1 MIINIDSG
9 SGFCFG
15 VIKAI
20 EKAEEELSHCNELN
34 CLGDIVHNTEEVS
47 RLSTLGLN
55 VIDHQQMEGHSN
67 KPLLIR
73 AHGEPPDT
81 YIRAEELNIRVIDAT
96 CPVVLKLQQRVK
108 TGWLEMKQKEGQVV
122 IFGKQGHA
130 EVVGLAGQ
138 TDNQAIIVSSLDQL
152 DQIDP
157 TKPLRLF
164 SQTTM
169 GLDDFSELR
178 EQIKSLLE
186 KNGQEDFK
194 AYDTICRQVSN
205 RRDEL
210 TEFALKHDVV
220 IFVSG
225 KKSSNG
231 KVLYDQC
238 KSVNPLTFFVS
249 NAKEI
254 NPDWFKNVSSVGI
267 CGATSTPRWLM
278 ENIATQIRIFEENC
292 S

>member
-47 RLSTLGLN
+47 RLSSLGLN
-55 VIDHQQMEGHSN
+55 VIDHQQMEEHSN

-81 YIRAEELNIRVIDAT
+81 YIRAEKLNIRVIDAT

-108 TGWLEMKQKEGQVV
+108 TGWLDMKQRKGQVV

-231 KVLYDQC
+231 KVLFDHC
-238 KSVNPLTFFVS
+238 KSVNPYTFFVS
-249 NAKEI
+249 SAKEI

>member
-47 RLSTLGLN
+47 RLSSLGLN
-55 VIDHQQMEGHSN
+55 VIDHQQMEEQSN

-81 YIRAEELNIRVIDAT
+81 YIRAEKLNIRVIDAT

-108 TGWLEMKQKEGQVV
+108 TGWLEMRQKEGQVV

-210 TEFALKHDVV
+210 TEFALKNDVV

-231 KVLYDQC
+231 KVLFDHC
-238 KSVNPLTFFVS
+238 KSVNPHTFFVS
-249 NAKEI
+249 SAKEI

>member
-1 MIINIDSG
+1 MIINIDAG

-20 EKAEEELSHCNELN
+20 EKAEEELSHCNGLN
-34 CLGDIVHNTEEVS
+34 CLGDIVHNTEEVR
-47 RLSTLGLN
+47 RLASLGLN
-55 VIDHQQMEGHSN
+55 VIDHQQMEDHPNS
-67 KPLLIR
+67 PLLIR

-81 YIRAEELNIRVIDAT
+81 YLRAEALNIRVIDAT
-96 CPVVLKLQQRVK
+96 CPVVLKLQERVK
-108 TGWLEMKQKEGQVV
+108 NGWLEMKQRGGQVV

-152 DQIDP
+152 GQIDP
-157 TKPLRLF
+157 SKPIRLF

-169 GLDDFSELR
+169 GLDDFSEIRDQL
-178 EQIKSLLE
+178 KSLLDQR
-186 KNGQEDFK
+186 GQEDFK

-205 RRDEL
+205 RREEL
-210 TEFALKHDVV
+210 TEFSLNHDVL

-231 KVLYDQC
+231 KVLFDHC
-238 KSVNPLTFFVS
+238 KSVNPHTFFVS
-249 NAKEI
+249 TANEI
-254 NPDWFKNVSSVGI
+254 NPDWIKNASSVGI

-278 ENIATQIRIFEENC
+278 ENIANQIRIFEEN
-292 S
+292 

>member
-47 RLSTLGLN
+47 RLSSLGLN
-55 VIDHQQMEGHSN
+55 VIDHQQMEEHSN

-108 TGWLEMKQKEGQVV
+108 TGWLDMKQRKGQVV

-231 KVLYDQC
+231 KVLFDHC
-238 KSVNPLTFFVS
+238 KSVNLHTFFVS
-249 NAKEI
+249 NAEEI
-254 NPDWFKNVSSVGI
+254 NPEWFKNVSSVGI

>member
-47 RLSTLGLN
+47 RLSSLGLN
-55 VIDHQQMEGHSN
+55 VIDHQQMEEQSN

-231 KVLYDQC
+231 KVLFDHC
-238 KSVNPLTFFVS
+238 KSVNPHTFFVS
-249 NAKEI
+249 SAKEI

>member
-47 RLSTLGLN
+47 RLSSLGLN
-55 VIDHQQMEGHSN
+55 VIDHQQMEEQSN

-169 GLDDFSELR
+169 GLDDF
-178 EQIKSLLE
+178 
-186 KNGQEDFK
+186 
-194 AYDTICRQVSN
+194 
-205 RRDEL
+205 
-210 TEFALKHDVV
+210 
-220 IFVSG
+220 
-225 KKSSNG
+225 
-231 KVLYDQC
+231 
-238 KSVNPLTFFVS
+238 
-249 NAKEI
+249 
-254 NPDWFKNVSSVGI
+254 
-267 CGATSTPRWLM
+267 
-278 ENIATQIRIFEENC
+278 
-292 S
+292 

>member
-1 MIINIDSG
+1 MIINIDAG

-20 EKAEEELSHCNELN
+20 EKAEEELSNCNGLN
-34 CLGDIVHNTEEVS
+34 CLGDIVHNTEEVR
-47 RLSTLGLN
+47 RLASLGLN
-55 VIDHQQMEGHSN
+55 VIDHQQMEDHPNS
-67 KPLLIR
+67 PLLIR

-81 YIRAEELNIRVIDAT
+81 YLRAEALNIRVIDAT
-96 CPVVLKLQQRVK
+96 CPVVLKLQERVK
-108 TGWLEMKQKEGQVV
+108 NGWLEMKQRGGQVV

-152 DQIDP
+152 GQIDP
-157 TKPLRLF
+157 SKPIRLF

-169 GLDDFSELR
+169 GLDDFSEIRDQL
-178 EQIKSLLE
+178 KSLLDQR
-186 KNGQEDFK
+186 GQEDFK

-205 RRDEL
+205 RREEL
-210 TEFALKHDVV
+210 TEFSLNHDVV

-231 KVLYDQC
+231 KVLFDHC
-238 KSVNPLTFFVS
+238 KSVNPHTFFVS
-249 NAKEI
+249 TANEI
-254 NPDWFKNVSSVGI
+254 NPDWIKNASSVGI

-278 ENIATQIRIFEENC
+278 ENIANQIRIFEEN
-292 S
+292 

>member
-47 RLSTLGLN
+47 RLSSLGLN
-55 VIDHQQMEGHSN
+55 VIDHQQMEEQSN

-205 RRDEL
+205 RREDL
-210 TEFALKHDVV
+210 TEFALKNDVV

-231 KVLYDQC
+231 KVLFDHC
-238 KSVNPLTFFVS
+238 KSVNPHTFFVS
-249 NAKEI
+249 SAKEI

>member
-47 RLSTLGLN
+47 RLSSLGLN
-55 VIDHQQMEGHSN
+55 VIDHQQMEEYSN

-81 YIRAEELNIRVIDAT
+81 YIRAEALNIRVIDAT

-108 TGWLEMKQKEGQVV
+108 TGWLDMKQRKGQVV

-231 KVLYDQC
+231 KVLFDHC
-238 KSVNPLTFFVS
+238 KSVNLHTFFVS
-249 NAKEI
+249 NAEEI
-254 NPDWFKNVSSVGI
+254 NPEWFKNVSSVGI

>member
-1 MIINIDSG
+1 MISG

-47 RLSTLGLN
+47 RLSSLGLN
-55 VIDHQQMEGHSN
+55 VIDHQQMEEHSN

-178 EQIKSLLE
+178 DQIRSLLE

-205 RRDEL
+205 RREDL

-231 KVLYDQC
+231 KVLFDHC
-238 KSVNPLTFFVS
+238 KSVNPHTFFVS
-249 NAKEI
+249 SAKEI